1 MQPDPLHQRHARL
14 TRGAR
19 VLLHFFVADNLLFSR
34 DFWSPHQVEAHGDK
48 AIFVHVYGPEPH
60 PAAPDR
66 NFDSGKL
73 LANYWSVR
81 RQSVTYDDRL
91 EQAKA
96 IRSITHPDQV
106 TRHFAS
112 RCESG
117 CLPSGVVFQAS
128 IRLKC
133 FLSLLDIGCLRP
145 KTRKNSA
152 VSLVC
157 TSARGPNPA
166 ADR

>member
-1 MQPDPLHQRHARL
+1 MVLHVVVIDIPVFAR
-14 TRGAR
+14 
-19 VLLHFFVADNLLFSR
+19 NLP
-34 DFWSPHQVEAHGDK
+34 SPHQVETHGDK

-81 RQSVTYDDRL
+81 RQPVTYSDRL

-106 TRHFAS
+106 TRETLLHE
-112 RCESG
+112 CESG
-117 CLPSGVVFQAS
+117 VFE
-128 IRLKC
+128 R
-133 FLSLLDIGCLRP
+133 
-145 KTRKNSA
+145 
-152 VSLVC
+152 
-157 TSARGPNPA
+157 
-166 ADR
+166 